1 MGRRRRKENSTLQNT
16 KNSIEDLV
24 ERKMLMEKL
33 QETVKQNIQNEL
45 KEYLDNTNKELDKT
59 QKQINECRGGI
70 KHQCETKQR
79 YMK

>member
-1 MGRRRRKENSTLQNT
+1 
-16 KNSIEDLV
+16 
-24 ERKMLMEKL
+24 MEKL